1 MINLFL
7 FIISIFVFIVIA
19 MWVKHFFRVI
29 KTSNNVD
36 KETRRLQVLSSV
48 FTDTSNRNK
57 YD

>member
-7 FIISIFVFIVIA
+7 FIISIFVFIVIG
-19 MWVKHFFRVI
+19 MWVKHFSQVI
-29 KTSNNVD
+29 RTSNNTD
-36 KETRRLQVLSSV
+36 KETRRLEVLSSV